1 MEKKWQES
9 DPIMNHTK
17 TRFHLDQRK
26 IVIFG
31 AGKIGRSFIGQLFG
45 RGGYRVVFVDVD
57 PVIVDLLNTRR
68 GYRVVIKGDKDQE
81 ISVNNVQAIS
91 GHDTE
96 NVAEAVASAGILAV
110 SVGKNA
116 IEKVIPN
123 IALGLK
129 MRYQNEPYCSLDII
143 IAENMRDASD
153 FMKEQ
158 LKANLPP
165 DFPVDT
171 LVGLVETSIG
181 KMVPIMTSADLEKDP
196 LVVFAEPYN
205 TLILDGKGF
214 KSPIPDIKG
223 LAPKENIKAWVDRKA
238 FIHNLGHAT
247 AAYYGYYKHP
257 EAIYMFEILEDK
269 EVYSFTREAMVQS
282 AFTLSRVYPHDYTFD
297 DLLEH
302 IDDLLRRFCNKALKD
317 TIYRVGSDLIRK
329 LSTDDRFMGAL
340 HLADLMGTPRDKI
353 LKAMSYG
360 LFFDAKDETG
370 DCFPADIK
378 FLDSIKKDFEL
389 AFTELLDF
397 NPAQDRQVILK
408 LKDAYSKEKV
418 EVKKTGNDIMN
429 R

>member
-1 MEKKWQES
+1 
-9 DPIMNHTK
+9 
-17 TRFHLDQRK
+17 
-26 IVIFG
+26 
-31 AGKIGRSFIGQLFG
+31 
-45 RGGYRVVFVDVD
+45 
-57 PVIVDLLNTRR
+57 
-68 GYRVVIKGDKDQE
+68 
-81 ISVNNVQAIS
+81 
-91 GHDTE
+91 
-96 NVAEAVASAGILAV
+96 
-110 SVGKNA
+110 
-116 IEKVIPN
+116 
-123 IALGLK
+123 
-129 MRYQNEPYCSLDII
+129 
-143 IAENMRDASD
+143 
-153 FMKEQ
+153 
-158 LKANLPP
+158 
-165 DFPVDT
+165 
-171 LVGLVETSIG
+171 
-181 KMVPIMTSADLEKDP
+181 
-196 LVVFAEPYN
+196 
-205 TLILDGKGF
+205 
-214 KSPIPDIKG
+214 